1 MIIVLA
7 ILTHDKVF
15 QIVNYYHI
23 CAQLME
29 TGVEC
34 SSQVCSGFTEPMSFV
49 LRKLVHMNTA
59 IVTLVGTSLSDC
71 VCMQLCG
78 LTFVRSGVS
87 DRMRSGLFDRAFVL
101 AYLPPDIRKH
111 IL

>member
-15 QIVNYYHI
+15 QTINYYHS

-34 SSQVCSGFTEPMSFV
+34 SSQVCLGFTEPMSLV

-59 IVTLVGTSLSDC
+59 IVTPGGHQAFRLC
-71 VCMQLCG
+71 VHAVVC
-78 LTFVRSGVS
+78 
-87 DRMRSGLFDRAFVL
+87 A
-101 AYLPPDIRKH
+101 H
-111 IL
+111 ICAIV